1 MTRKLHAVL
10 VCCQVALFLWCAPCI
25 GAQPGA
31 LSCGCEFSNVPGA
44 VWWGSQPEMTVS
56 DLAAYAAPVFWF
68 SPDEPSLLDA
78 HGTHIMTPEPFPF
91 EESVRPVVYYQL
103 REVVRD
109 ARTDNPAFIGAGAD
123 KGAAVLDFNHTALIS
138 LEFYAYFASEAGFG
152 AHNHDVEP
160 VEFRIA
166 VAHSDGEYL
175 KDYDLPQCGQRH
187 FIIQVT
193 RVSGKAHGIE
203 WYWNV
208 LNVDEGSRFPMSL
221 LVEEGKHALA
231 TDKNA
236 DGYFTPTYDVNVR
249 INDAWGVRDIIRSG
263 GLLSGGYQAWMTKV
277 RHPEDRVLPPL
288 PEDSPM
294 IPGLAK
300 RQSEYTKGNAVYEL
314 RPLPLVSTAAAYDA
328 EQGEGSHLQNFL
340 VAKEVPNGPEQND
353 ITGIGQALSWMDA
366 GALKRSFSVSA
377 YTDGRW
383 GFSWS
388 FPFFVVK
395 NLQIPMSGG
404 YVLHRMYLKGTNLR
418 DFGWTAMYANSASR
432 WVDSYMAAGVEWRDV
447 GMDGVVDVKPDF
459 VLDMGLKFRGQIGK
473 SPLGFLSVLTDF
485 WGIRLGIK
493 NYGISDIEHLTY
505 IMEIGAG
512 SF

>member
-1 MTRKLHAVL
+1 MKLRFCRLLSIIVL
-10 VCCQVALFLWCAPCI
+10 VFGLADI
-25 GAQPGA
+25 TAQA
-31 LSCGCEFSNVPGA
+31 QTSTLACGCEFSKVPGA
-44 VWWGSQPEMTVS
+44 VWWRSDPQMSVA
-56 DLAAYAAPVFWF
+56 DLAAHAAPVFWF

-78 HGTHIMTPEPFPF
+78 HGVNIMTPEPFPF
-91 EESVRPVVYYQL
+91 ETADGPVVYYQL
-103 REVVRD
+103 KEVVRD
-109 ARTDNPAFIGAGAD
+109 ARTDDPAFERIGEDIGS
-123 KGAAVLDFNHTALIS
+123 AVLDLDFAALLS
-138 LEFYAYFASEAGFG
+138 LEYYAYFADEAGFG
-152 AHNHDVEP
+152 AHQHDVEGA
-160 VEFRIA
+160 EFRIA
-166 VAHSDGEYL
+166 VAHSDGKYL

-187 FIIQVT
+187 YILQVT

-208 LNVDEGSRFPMSL
+208 LDVDEGTRFPMFL

-277 RHPEDRVLPPL
+277 RHAEDRVFPPL
-288 PEDSPM
+288 LKSSPLFA
-294 IPGLAK
+294 GLAK
-300 RQSEYTKGNAVYEL
+300 RQAEYSGENAVYKL
-314 RPLPLVSTAAAYDA
+314 RPLPLVVTAAAYDD

-340 VAKEVPNGPEQND
+340 VDKEVANGPRQKD
-353 ITGIGQALSWMDA
+353 ITSMSQALSWMDA
-366 GALKRSFSVSA
+366 GALKRSFSASV

-383 GFSWS
+383 GVSWS
-388 FPFFVVK
+388 FPFFVAK

-404 YVLHRMYLKGTNLR
+404 YVMHRMYLKGDNFK

-432 WVDSYMAAGVEWRDV
+432 WVDSYLAVGVEWRDV
-447 GMDGVVDVKPDF
+447 GLGGVEDIQPDF
-459 VLDMGLKFRGQIGK
+459 VLDFGLKFRGQIGK
-473 SPLGFLSVLTDF
+473 TPIGFLSALTEF
-485 WGIRLGIK
+485 WGVRLGIK